1 MDILLIFIA
10 IFLFLI
16 IIFFSCEFF
25 NIIFRGYA
33 PFISTKSKLIEKI
46 IDGLE
51 YKNSKNFTVYELGCG
66 KAGFLRA
73 FEKRCPQSKL
83 FGVENL
89 FLPWLIAK
97 IQTSLSKS
105 NIKIIKKNLFKVD
118 LGQADLIYCYL
129 NQKMMKKLA
138 DKFKQEC
145 KPGTKII
152 SYAFSLPNLK
162 PEKEIELENRNKIFF
177 YVIPPR

>member
-1 MDILLIFIA
+1 MNILLVFIV

-16 IIFFSCEFF
+16 IVFFICEFF

-33 PFISTKSKLIEKI
+33 PFISTKSKLIKRI

-51 YKNSKNFTVYELGCG
+51 YKNSENFTVYELGCG
-66 KAGFLRA
+66 QAGFLRA

-83 FGVENL
+83 FGIENL

-118 LGQADLIYCYL
+118 LSEANLIYCYL
-129 NQKMMKKLA
+129 NQKMIKKLA

-152 SYAFSLPNLK
+152 SYAFSLPNQK
-162 PEKEIELENRNKIFF
+162 ADKEIELENKNKIFF
-177 YVIPPR
+177 YTLQK